1 MERRRFETRHGR
13 KLLLGGAREV
23 TAAPGAAGLHA
34 AWKRTT
40 SPASIVQVPLPAGAL
55 LTDAGSSSLRRHP
68 ASASLVAAAGSSGS
82 IDAGCSEER
91 PSGRRQAERRGPRPL
106 SRRYQPHILDP
117 TLGSGPTG
125 GRYFIY
131 RPPPDGSRSAVPSGG
146 RPGRRHGSTAAPP
159 RRPVSRAYNCSRRV
173 PDCQGHG
180 AVVGWLRR
188 IDGVDTVAAARAVGR
203 TDDGCS
209 GGALVDAL
217 HRCVR

>member
-1 MERRRFETRHGR
+1 MPDRPGALPRRHWCGEWRGARFKTRHGR
-13 KLLLGGAREV
+13 KKLLLSGAREV

-55 LTDAGSSSLRRHP
+55 LTDAGSSSLRRHA
-68 ASASLVAAAGSSGS
+68 ASASLVAAAGSSES

-91 PSGRRQAERRGPRPL
+91 PSGRRQAERRGPRSL

-131 RPPPDGSRSAVPSGG
+131 RPPPDGRRSAVLPWCPT
-146 RPGRRHGSTAAPP
+146 RPAPWAA
-159 RRPVSRAYNCSRRV
+159 RS
-173 PDCQGHG
+173 
-180 AVVGWLRR
+180 LRR
-188 IDGVDTVAAARAVGR
+188 AVQSSAIRFPGPE
-203 TDDGCS
+203 
-209 GGALVDAL
+209 
-217 HRCVR
+217 